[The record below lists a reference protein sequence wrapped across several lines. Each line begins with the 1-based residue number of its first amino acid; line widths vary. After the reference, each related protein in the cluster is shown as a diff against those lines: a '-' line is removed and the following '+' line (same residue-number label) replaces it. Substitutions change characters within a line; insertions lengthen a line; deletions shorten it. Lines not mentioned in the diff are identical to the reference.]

1 MRFTFSTAAIAASM
15 LLFIFVTTPA
25 DARIYK
31 WVDENGK
38 THFGDKVPGK
48 YKGQSKGV
56 NVKPNTTSYGSS
68 SIKKQPS
75 SNSLD
80 GWTAGNNSHVMSSE
94 ELKALQ
100 KNRYGSNSDYNKDMK
115 RRNAAW
121 KKKNEKNKSYD
132 QLMNEYKSN
141 QKCFGA
147 ARNENGTT
155 NMAVAKRLG
164 CKDVSR
170 PTR

>member
-1 MRFTFSTAAIAASM
+1 MKFTFSTAAVAASI
-15 LLFIFVTTPA
+15 LLFVFATTPV

-38 THFGDKVPGK
+38 THFGDKVPEK
-48 YKGQSKGV
+48 HKGRSKGV
-56 NVKPNTTSYGSS
+56 SVKPNTTSYGSG
-68 SIKKQPS
+68 SIKKQPP

-80 GWTAGNNSHVMSSE
+80 SWTAGNNSHAMSSE

-115 RRNAAW
+115 RRTAAW
-121 KKKNEKNKSYD
+121 KKKHEKNKSYD
-132 QLMNEYKSN
+132 QRMSEYKSN

-147 ARNENGTT
+147 ARNINGTM
-155 NMAVAKRLG
+155 NMAVAKSLG
-164 CKDVSR
+164 CKDVRR